1 MIGLEFEWNKENNLI
16 KEFVS
21 SLMTSDYEWYVMEN
35 EIISNNHIFALEK
48 KYSGENFKKIWENN
62 FDLIYFLNV
71 QVYLKNSK
79 VKKIIN
85 YCDYKNSSCQLML
98 LISDIYYV
106 EIYSKDSKILKPI
119 LDRKIENL
127 EIKTEKKDNRTI
139 MKVN

>member
-1 MIGLEFEWNKENNLI
+1 
-16 KEFVS
+16 
-21 SLMTSDYEWYVMEN
+21 
-35 EIISNNHIFALEK
+35 
-48 KYSGENFKKIWENN
+48 
-62 FDLIYFLNV
+62 
-71 QVYLKNSK
+71 
-79 VKKIIN
+79 
-85 YCDYKNSSCQLML
+85 ML